1 MIKIRRF
8 MFATAAVLSMVGA
21 SAQVA
26 TAATETTAV
35 AAQRAKV
42 VYHINDAASQALAGL
57 RNMRNHLDTAPD
69 TDIKVVIHANGVEFM
84 MTDYPDAATVAPL
97 VSALA
102 SRGVS
107 FEVCEI
113 TLKNKKLSKDQ
124 FILETDFVPSGV
136 VRLTELQNQQG
147 YAYLKP

>member
-8 MFATAAVLSMVGA
+8 MFATAAVLSMMGA
-21 SAQVA
+21 SAQLA
-26 TAATETTAV
+26 SAATETTAV
-35 AAQRAKV
+35 AAQKAKV

-69 TDIKVVIHANGVEFM
+69 TDIKVVVHANGVEFLM
-84 MTDYPDAATVAPL
+84 NDYPDAATVGPL
-97 VSALA
+97 VSALTA
-102 SRGVS
+102 RGVA

-113 TLKNKKLSKDQ
+113 TLKNKSLSKDQ
-124 FILETDFVPSGV
+124 FLLEADFVPSGV